1 MHESITVFILAAG
14 LGERLR
20 PVTSYIPKPL
30 LPILGKP
37 VIQRVLDRLSVLHAD
52 QIGINMH
59 YKREAIEDWIS
70 RSAYH
75 GSVVTFPESPIL
87 GTGGGLKNA
96 ERFLS
101 GKRFLVHNSDILSDI
116 DLDMLISAHCSSGNL
131 ATLAVHNFPR
141 FNRLLVDKDGAL
153 KGRMDFSTLS
163 YGNARLMAFTGIA
176 VYNPE
181 FLDFLPRGYSSV
193 VDAWIT
199 ALSSWERI
207 GTVDFTGCYWS
218 DIGTPTDYAAA
229 IVHAMRAEGET
240 VYIYP
245 MAEGCS
251 SIGMDGYVIIEE
263 GCRVGKG
270 STIRNCILLPGS
282 RVEQGPSHCNC
293 IIGPDFEI
301 PLEESAMLGVSDS
314 DEAILIGQGGSD
326 REYRRVRDGSRT
338 KVIVHYAGQD
348 QDFLRQIEY
357 TRFLEC
363 HGIPVP
369 KLFATDSEGMSAA
382 FEDLGDLSL
391 YSWLRCRRPE
401 KEVELMYRKVI
412 DIAVMIHTGLSD
424 HLAEC
429 PLLRERI
436 FDYAYFRWETEYCI
450 EQFIR
455 GVRNMNNA
463 VTGELDMEFCQLA
476 EEADAFHK
484 TIIHRDFQSQN
495 VMVAKCEVPR
505 IIDYQGMRIG
515 PPAYDVASLLWDPY
529 YRLGSGLR
537 ERLLSYYLDEVS
549 REKETGFSRDEFMSS
564 LIICRIQRHM
574 QALGAYGFLSHR
586 KGKRYFLKFVNE
598 GVRLLKEDMN
608 DLRGRY
614 PHLYTLAISL

>member
-1 MHESITVFILAAG
+1 MHESLTFFILAAG

-30 LPILGKP
+30 LPIVGKP
-37 VIQRVLDRLSVLHAD
+37 VIQRVIEKLSTLPAG

-59 YKREAIEDWIS
+59 YKHEAIEDWIS
-70 RSAYH
+70 HSAH
-75 GSVVTFPESPIL
+75 NECVVTFRESQIL

-96 ERFLS
+96 EGFLS

-116 DLDMLISAHCSSGNL
+116 DVEMLINAHCTSGNL

-141 FNRLLVDKDGAL
+141 FNRLLVDKDGIL
-153 KGRMDFSTLS
+153 KGHMGSSAPFC
-163 YGNARLMAFTGIA
+163 GNGRLMAFTGIA

-181 FLDFLPRGYSSV
+181 FLDFLPLGYSSV
-193 VDAWIT
+193 VNTWIL
-199 ALSSWERI
+199 ALSSGERI
-207 GTVDFTGCYWS
+207 GTIDFTGCYWS
-218 DIGTPTDYAAA
+218 DIGTPSDYAAA
-229 IVHAMRAEGET
+229 IVYEMRAEGET
-240 VYIYP
+240 VYIHP
-245 MAEGCS
+245 SAKGCS
-251 SIGMDGYVIIEE
+251 SAGMDGYVVIEE
-263 GCRVGKG
+263 GCRVGKR
-270 STIRNCILLPGS
+270 STMRNCILLPGS
-282 RVEQGPSHCNC
+282 RVEQGSSHCNC

-301 PLEESAMLGVSDS
+301 PLEETAMLGFSGSDRS
-314 DEAILIGQGGSD
+314 ILIGQGGSD
-326 REYRRVRDGSRT
+326 RKYWRVREGNRT
-338 KVIVHYAGQD
+338 KVVVSFCGHD

-357 TRFLEC
+357 TRFLDC

-369 KLFATDSEGMSAA
+369 KLLETDFKGMTAA

-391 YSWLRCRRPE
+391 YSWLRCERPE
-401 KEVELMYRKVI
+401 IEVELMYRKVI
-412 DIAVMIHTGLSD
+412 DISVMIHTGLSD
-424 HLAEC
+424 YLAEC
-429 PLLRERI
+429 PFLEERI

-455 GVRNMNNA
+455 GVRNINNVA
-463 VTGELDMEFCQLA
+463 TGELDRELCQIA

-495 VMVAKCEVPR
+495 VMVEKGETPR

-529 YRLGSGLR
+529 YRLESELR
-537 ERLLSYYLDEVS
+537 ERLLFYYLDEV
-549 REKETGFSRDEFMSS
+549 RRKKKTEFRQDEFLSS

-574 QALGAYGFLSHR
+574 QALGAYGLLSHK
-586 KGKRYFLKFVNE
+586 KGKRYFLKFVDE

-608 DLRGRY
+608 GLQGRY
-614 PHLYTLAISL
+614 PYLFTLAMSL